1 MDNPDQETLTQAL
14 RSINSLLDKCEKVQG
29 KFQAGTSQH
38 TLLRNRISALLIAST
53 LIVREIEAFP
63 KEEA

>member
-14 RSINSLLDKCEKVQG
+14 RSINSLLEKCEKVQR

-38 TLLRNRISALLIAST
+38 TLLRNRISALRIASA
-53 LIVREIEAFP
+53 LIFRELGNLSQT
-63 KEEA
+63 EE